1 MSAGLP
7 RRQWG
12 WQRCYCW
19 SSVKTL
25 LSEIRKLNSGLFK
38 SPGTNARESKW
49 SFQQQKKK
57 SHKNYEVSLK
67 SEKWHLKMYCSWSD
81 PFGNGCLLLSRM
93 AYLSLAILPEAHKG
107 TLVPTAHLP
116 ELVSTLRGLLDVVRA
131 LVPLGVFWAALAA
144 AASAAKFCNCIAFN
158 PATSKERDQPHIH
171 PRGVSYP
178 LQQWQLTLAEG

>member
-1 MSAGLP
+1 MGLTEVLLLELGEDP
-7 RRQWG
+7 AIRNPQ
-12 WQRCYCW
+12 
-19 SSVKTL
+19 VKL
-25 LSEIRKLNSGLFK
+25 R
-38 SPGTNARESKW
+38 P
-49 SFQQQKKK
+49 FQVTRNQCKRVQMKFPTKKK

-93 AYLSLAILPEAHKG
+93 AYPSLGILPEAHKG

-171 PRGVSYP
+171 PRGASYP